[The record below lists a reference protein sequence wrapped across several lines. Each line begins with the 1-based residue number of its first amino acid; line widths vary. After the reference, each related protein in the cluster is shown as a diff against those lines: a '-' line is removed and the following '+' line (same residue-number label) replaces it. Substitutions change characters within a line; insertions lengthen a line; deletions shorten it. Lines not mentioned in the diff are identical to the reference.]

1 MTLNLGG
8 VQLPESKLHISS
20 KGTTSD
26 IDSELYVTKNEK
38 IELDGLFNYSK
49 INENYL
55 DLISAFEHIQ
65 FESTNGKVINAQKS
79 NNVMKKSI
87 IKDFEYRLSYQGL
100 SLDGYLKYANT
111 TLDDLRKSRIEDAK
125 KTVKTRLV
133 LEKIMV
139 KEKLDITDEDIVN
152 KFSEHAPDK
161 KTVTIEDVRKTMGE
175 EQFNYFANSLLL
187 NKLMT
192 FLKSKNK
199 LD

>member
-1 MTLNLGG
+1 MVVENRLYK
-8 VQLPESKLHISS
+8 EA
-20 KGTTSD
+20 SD
-26 IDSELYVTKNEK
+26 
-38 IELDGLFNYSK
+38 
-49 INENYL
+49 
-55 DLISAFEHIQ
+55 
-65 FESTNGKVINAQKS
+65 
-79 NNVMKKSI
+79 
-87 IKDFEYRLSYQGL
+87 SYQTSRHCQNL
-100 SLDGYLKYANT
+100 SPHCPFFLKVFEYANT
-111 TLDDLRKSRIEDAK
+111 TLDDLRKSRIEDAR

-187 NKLMT
+187 SKLMT